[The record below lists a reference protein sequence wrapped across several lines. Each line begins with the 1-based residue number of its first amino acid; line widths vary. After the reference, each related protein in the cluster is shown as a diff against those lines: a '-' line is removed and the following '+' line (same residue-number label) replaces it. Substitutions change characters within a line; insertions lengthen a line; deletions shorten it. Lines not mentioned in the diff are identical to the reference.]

1 MEINEKIR
9 FLIASG
15 ALHCLRVNKV
25 GTKKSVKWSQVI
37 MFCINMI
44 AGDILQEEKMVL
56 WDSNGHTKKESKK
69 KSQSVSH
76 LSKPIK

>member
-1 MEINEKIR
+1 MEVNEKFR

-15 ALHCLRVNKV
+15 VLHCLRVNKV
-25 GTKKSVKWSQVI
+25 GTKKSVKWSQVR

-44 AGDILQEEKMVL
+44 AGDILQEEKIVL
-56 WDSNGHTKKESKK
+56 WDNNGHTKKESKN